1 MCHNTQA
8 GDKGLMQRQVGLL
21 KEKADAVLCREIRD
35 RAGVEEIRIRGALE
49 HLRGSNKQGNR
60 RRETGKVQGSER

>member
-1 MCHNTQA
+1 MFKFMCHNTQA

-49 HLRGSNKQGNR
+49 HLRGSNQ